1 MHSSLKSVS
10 QQRMADNYLAPL
22 SLDIEI
28 LAAVLK
34 AITPGNRRDDVNDL
48 ALVGELAPLLLQLL
62 LLLQQL

>member
-1 MHSSLKSVS
+1 MWQTILWP
-10 QQRMADNYLAPL
+10 R